1 MQKDV
6 GFMGITPLLL
16 FIVLAKILSNK
27 TYPLKMIQRFSGV
40 LHLSASFVI
49 DNFLDKNDTF
59 VNSLSFFNPRKA
71 GWLLAWKHIFKCCK
85 LCCTKAF
92 RGLEGGA

>member
-1 MQKDV
+1 
-6 GFMGITPLLL
+6 MGITPLLL

-27 TYPLKMIQRFSGV
+27 TYPLKNIQRFSGV

-59 VNSLSFFNPRKA
+59 VNSLLFFNPCKA

-85 LCCTKAF
+85 LY
-92 RGLEGGA
+92 

>member
-16 FIVLAKILSNK
+16 FIVLAQILSNK
-27 TYPLKMIQRFSGV
+27 TYPLKNIQRFSGV
-40 LHLSASFVI
+40 LHLFASFVI

-59 VNSLSFFNPRKA
+59 VNSLLFFNPRKA

-85 LCCTKAF
+85 LY
-92 RGLEGGA
+92 

>member
-1 MQKDV
+1 
-6 GFMGITPLLL
+6 MGITPLLL

-27 TYPLKMIQRFSGV
+27 TYLLKIIQRFSDD

-59 VNSLSFFNPRKA
+59 VNSLSFFNPSKA
-71 GWLLAWKHIFKCCK
+71 GWLLVWQHIFKCRK
-85 LCCTKAF
+85 LY
-92 RGLEGGA
+92 

>member
-16 FIVLAKILSNK
+16 FIVLAKILSNN
-27 TYPLKMIQRFSGV
+27 TYPLKMIQRD

-59 VNSLSFFNPRKA
+59 VNSLLFFNPRKA
-71 GWLLAWKHIFKCCK
+71 GWLLVWKHIFKCCK
-85 LCCTKAF
+85 LYCTKAI
-92 RGLEGGA
+92 R